1 VKNILITGINGS
13 LGRELK
19 SALLENEY
27 SVYGISLSEATDI
40 CLDLNNIQSI
50 SVVRNIIKDKN
61 ITHLINNAGIYQ
73 GADFTTL
80 SDEEIQ
86 KMININMVAPIL
98 LSKYLYQHLTAIN
111 SEGMIINI
119 NSIAA
124 KQPNFCESIYAATKC
139 GLGGFGTALSTNQ
152 KKSKI
157 SVIDCYLGAFKSK
170 ITNGRDNFENL
181 IDAEEV
187 AKSITNLIN
196 TGNRG
201 VITSFEYRSKL

>member
-1 VKNILITGINGS
+1 VKNVLITGINGS
-13 LGRELK
+13 LGKELK
-19 SALLENEY
+19 LSLQGDGY
-27 SVYGISLSEATDI
+27 SVYGLSLSEATDI
-40 CLDLNNIQSI
+40 HLDLNDIQKI
-50 SVVRNIIKDKN
+50 NVVKDFIVKKN
-61 ITHLINNAGIYQ
+61 ITHLINNAGVYQ
-73 GADFTTL
+73 GVELTML

-86 KMININMVAPIL
+86 KTININMTAPIL
-98 LSKYLYQHLTAIN
+98 LSKYLYQHLTTTN

-124 KQPNFCESIYAATKC
+124 KQPSFCESIYAATKC

-170 ITNGRDNFENL
+170 ITNNRDNFDNL

-196 TGNRG
+196 TGNKG
-201 VITSFEYRSKL
+201 IITSFEYRNK

>member
-1 VKNILITGINGS
+1 MKNVLITGINGS
-13 LGRELK
+13 LGKELK
-19 SALLENEY
+19 LSLQGDGY
-27 SVYGISLSEATDI
+27 SVYGLSLSEATDI
-40 CLDLNNIQSI
+40 HLDLNDIQKI
-50 SVVRNIIKDKN
+50 NVVKDFIVKKN
-61 ITHLINNAGIYQ
+61 ITHLINNAGVYQ
-73 GADFTTL
+73 GVELTML

-86 KMININMVAPIL
+86 KTININMTAPIL
-98 LSKYLYQHLTAIN
+98 LSKYLYQHLTTTN

-124 KQPNFCESIYAATKC
+124 KQPSFCESIYAATKC

-170 ITNGRDNFENL
+170 ITNNRDNFDNL

-196 TGNRG
+196 TGNKG
-201 VITSFEYRSKL
+201 IITSFEYRNK

>member
-1 VKNILITGINGS
+1 MKNVLITGINGG
-13 LGRELK
+13 LGKELK
-19 SALLENEY
+19 TILLKSGY
-27 SVYGISLSEATDI
+27 SVYGLSLSDASDI
-40 CLDLNNIQSI
+40 CLDLNNVQDL
-50 SVVRNIIKDKN
+50 NIVENFIREKN
-61 ITHLINNAGIYQ
+61 ITHLINNAGVYQ
-73 GADFTTL
+73 GTDFTTL

-86 KMININMVAPIL
+86 KIININMIAPIL

-124 KQPNFCESIYAATKC
+124 KQPNFRESIYAAAKC

-170 ITNGRDNFENL
+170 MTNTRDNFENL
-181 IDAEEV
+181 INAEEI
-187 AKSITNLIN
+187 AKNIINLIN

-201 VITSFEYRSKL
+201 IITSFEYRSK